1 MTGSW
6 RRPAAAVASALG
18 WALSALAV
26 LLACVAVAGAVT
38 YVGSVPVLGPLAR
51 AAEALVPA
59 PLAGLA
65 CVPTPTGGLLRGDVL
80 VAAALWRAL
89 GWVSFRV
96 SASLR

>member
-1 MTGSW
+1 MTGGW
-6 RRPAAAVASALG
+6 RGAACAAASALG
-18 WALSALAV
+18 WALRAVSV
-26 LLACVAVAGAVT
+26 LLACVAVAGAVS
-38 YVGSVPVLGPLAR
+38 YVGSVPVLGQAAR

-80 VAAALWRAL
+80 VAAALSWAL